1 MNETHEEGIAPGAG
15 EPAAFQPHERS
26 ERFPVLAAMRRRVL
40 VWDGA
45 MGTMIQESDVRE
57 EDFGGNEGC
66 NEYLVLSRPDVIAGI
81 HRAYFEAGAD
91 VVETNTFG
99 ATALVLAEYDLQER
113 TLEINRRAAEIAREV
128 AVELGTEDRPRF
140 VAGSM
145 GPTTRLVTL
154 GHVDYDDLYHF
165 YLDQAR
171 GLLEGGVDLLQI
183 ETCQDLLQVKCATIA
198 SREAM
203 EITGVEVPIF
213 VTVTVETTG
222 TLLVGSDIAAALAM
236 IEYLPIDVIGLNCAT
251 GPDLMQEHVRF
262 LGAHS
267 TRPVLVMPN
276 AGLPRNVDGRTV
288 YDLTPEEF
296 ARFHRKF
303 VEEFGTSAAGGC
315 CGTTPE
321 HIRALADAV
330 EGLVPSERPRT
341 FEPQV
346 ASLYHA
352 VPLDQENGPLL
363 VGERTN
369 ANGSKQFREMLLA
382 EDWDGLVEIAK
393 GQVREGAHIIDVCTA
408 YVGRDE
414 VRDMTE
420 VLTRFVT
427 AVPLPIMIDSTQL
440 DVLEAA
446 LKICGGRAV
455 INSINLEDGEGKAD
469 EICRLARKYGAAL
482 VALTIDEEGMAK
494 TWEAKLEVA
503 RRIHEIV
510 TKRHGLPSDCLLF
523 DPLTFTI
530 ASGDE
535 DSRKAGIQTLEGLK
549 AIKRELPGV
558 RTLLG
563 LSNIS
568 FGLKP
573 YPRRILNSV
582 FMHEA
587 IASGLDS
594 AIVSAAKIV
603 PVHKLD
609 EEDLQVTQ
617 DLIHDRRREGYDPLF
632 AFIDRFSDRKSV
644 DEDAAANEMS
654 LPVEKRLER
663 RIIDGNRVGIEAHL
677 DEAMKTHAP
686 LAIINEIL
694 LDGMK
699 VVGDLFGSGEMQLP
713 FVLQSAETMKASVK
727 HLEQFMD
734 RVEGS
739 EKGTL
744 VLATVRGDVHDIGKN
759 LVDIILTNNGYKVVN
774 LGIKQ
779 PLENMLEALEEHKAD
794 AIGMSGLLVKSTV
807 IMKENLELMNERG
820 YKVPVICGGAALNR
834 GYVEK
839 DLRETYA
846 SGTVYYGADAFTGLH
861 LMDELTDT
869 TRVKSLTA
877 ATPHSVVRKE
887 TRAEKEARLAPR
899 FVEYAEPSVEQL
911 APEQIPVPPFLGVA
925 EVGAEELDL
934 GTILQYINKKALYG
948 LQWQYRKRGLSKN
961 EHERIRRE
969 VAEPK
974 LREWSRR
981 ASEEKLLDPKVLYG
995 FYPCHAEKNDL
1006 VLFDPEDPDKEI
1018 ARFGLPRQT
1027 KGKRLCVADYFQRRG
1042 SGHKDVVA
1050 LSLVT
1055 MGQVATETAQKLF
1068 AADQYDDYL
1077 HFYGLSVEATEALA
1091 EYWHKR
1097 IRQQLGIAQD
1107 DAMEIG
1113 GLFKQEYQGSRYSF
1127 GYPACPNLQDQEQI
1141 LALLGGERIGVTLS
1155 EDWQLEPEQAT
1166 SALICHHPAAKYF
1179 NVT

>member
-1 MNETHEEGIAPGAG
+1 MNEPQEQQVPSDGGVPS
-15 EPAAFQPHERS
+15 AFQPHERS
-26 ERFPVLAAMRRRVL
+26 ERFAVLRAMRQRVL

-45 MGTMIQESDVRE
+45 MGTMIQESDVKD

-66 NEYLVLSRPDVIAGI
+66 NEYLVLSRPDVIGDI

-99 ATALVLAEYDLQER
+99 ATALVLAEYELQDS
-113 TLEINRRAAEIAREV
+113 TIEINRRAAEIAKKV
-128 AVELGTEDRPRF
+128 AEELSTDARPRF

-203 EITGVEVPIF
+203 EITGAEVPIF

-222 TLLVGSDIAAALAM
+222 TMLVGSDIGAALAM
-236 IEYLPIDVIGLNCAT
+236 IESLPIDVIGLNCAT

-262 LGAHS
+262 LGANS

-288 YDLTPEEF
+288 YDLTPAEF

-321 HIRALADAV
+321 HIRALAEAV
-330 EGLVPSERPRT
+330 EGIVPKERPT
-341 FEPQV
+341 SIEPQV

-352 VPLDQENGPLL
+352 VPLDQESGPLL

-369 ANGSKQFREMLLA
+369 ANGSKKFREMLLA

-393 GQVREGAHIIDVCTA
+393 GQIREGAHIIDVCTA

-414 VRDMTE
+414 TRDMTE
-420 VLTRFVT
+420 ALTRFVT
-427 AVPLPIMIDSTQL
+427 AVPLPIMVDSTQL
-440 DVLEAA
+440 DVLEAS
-446 LKICGGRAV
+446 LKICGGRAL

-482 VALTIDEEGMAK
+482 VALTIDEDGMAK
-494 TWEAKLEVA
+494 TWERKLEVA
-503 RRIHEIV
+503 RRIHDIV
-510 TKRHGLPSDCLLF
+510 TQRHGLPSDCLLF

-530 ASGDE
+530 GSGDE
-535 DSRKAGIQTLEGLK
+535 DSRDAGIQTLKGLR
-549 AIKRELPGV
+549 AIKKELPGV

-568 FGLKP
+568 FRLKP
-573 YPRRILNSV
+573 YPRRIINSV

-587 IASGLDS
+587 IEHGLDA
-594 AIVSAAKIV
+594 AIVSAAKIL

-609 EEDLQVTQ
+609 EDDLRITL
-617 DLIHDRRREGYDPLF
+617 DLIYDRREESYDPLF
-632 AFIDRFSDRKSV
+632 AFIDRFSERKAQ

-654 LPVEKRLER
+654 LPVEERLER
-663 RIIDGNRVGIEAHL
+663 RIIDGNRVGIEVHL
-677 DEAMKTHAP
+677 EEAMKTHPP
-686 LAIINEIL
+686 LEIINEIL
-694 LDGMK
+694 LNGMK

-713 FVLQSAETMKASVK
+713 FVLQSAETMKASVAY
-727 HLEQFMD
+727 LEQYMD
-734 RVEGS
+734 RIEGS
-739 EKGTL
+739 EKGIL

-779 PLENMLEALEEHKAD
+779 PLENMLEACEEHKAD

-807 IMKENLELMNERG
+807 IMKENLELMAERG

-839 DLRETYA
+839 DLREAYG
-846 SGTVYYGADAFTGLH
+846 SHEVFYGADAFTGLH

-869 TRVKSLTA
+869 TRVKTLTA
-877 ATPHSVVRKE
+877 ETPHSVVRKE
-887 TRAEKEARLAPR
+887 TRAEKETRLAPR
-899 FVEYAEPSVEQL
+899 FLEYAEPSVERL
-911 APEQIPVPPFLGVA
+911 LPAQIPKAPFLGVA
-925 EVGAEELDL
+925 EVGADELDL
-934 GTILQYINKKALYG
+934 GTILQYVNKKALFG
-948 LQWQYRKRGLSKN
+948 LQWQYRRRGLSAE
-961 EHERIRRE
+961 EHTRIRRE

-974 LREWSRR
+974 LKEWSQR
-981 ASEEKLLDPKVLYG
+981 ASEDKLLEPQVVYG
-995 FYPCHAEKNDL
+995 FYPCHSEKNDL
-1006 VLFDPEDPDKEI
+1006 VLFDPEDQDKEV

-1027 KGKRLCVADYFQRRG
+1027 KGKRLCVADFFLTQE

-1055 MGQVATETAQKLF
+1055 MGQVATQTAQKLF
-1068 AADQYDDYL
+1068 AADRYDDYL

-1113 GLFKQEYQGSRYSF
+1113 DLFKQKYQGSRYSF

-1141 LALLGGERIGVTLS
+1141 IRLLESDRIGVSLS

>member
-1 MNETHEEGIAPGAG
+1 MNESQEIPTPQG
-15 EPAAFQPHERS
+15 ESVPSAFQPRERAL
-26 ERFPVLAAMRRRVL
+26 RFPILQAMQQRVL

-45 MGTMIQESDVRE
+45 MGTMIQEADIAE

-91 VVETNTFG
+91 VVETDTFG
-99 ATALVLAEYDLQER
+99 ATALVLAEYELQDR
-113 TLEINRRAAEIAREV
+113 TIEINRRAAEIAKEV
-128 AVELGTEDRPRF
+128 ASELSTPERPRF

-171 GLLEGGVDLLQI
+171 GLLEGGADLLQI

-222 TLLVGSDIAAALAM
+222 ALLVGSDIGAALAM
-236 IEYLPIDVIGLNCAT
+236 IESLPIDVIGLNCAT
-251 GPDLMQEHVRF
+251 GPDLMQEHVRI
-262 LGAHS
+262 LGAQS

-276 AGLPRNVDGRTV
+276 AGLPRNVDGHTV

-303 VEEFGTSAAGGC
+303 VAEFGTTAAGGC
-315 CGTTPE
+315 CGTTPA
-321 HIRALADAV
+321 HIRALAMTV
-330 EGLVPSERPRT
+330 EGLVPRERPQS

-352 VPLDQENGPLL
+352 VPLDQESGPLL

-369 ANGSKQFREMLLA
+369 ANGSKKFREMLLA
-382 EDWDGLVEIAK
+382 EDWDGLVEVAK
-393 GQVREGAHIIDVCTA
+393 GQVREGAHVIDVCTA

-420 VLTRFVT
+420 TLTRFVT
-427 AVPLPIMIDSTQL
+427 AVPLPIMVDSTQL
-440 DVLEAA
+440 DVLEAS
-446 LKICGGRAV
+446 LKLCGGRAL

-494 TWEAKLEVA
+494 TWERKLDVA
-503 RRIHEIV
+503 RRIHDIV
-510 TKRHGLPSDCLLF
+510 TKRHGLPSDALLF
-523 DPLTFTI
+523 DSLTFTI

-535 DSRKAGIQTLEGLK
+535 DSRDAGIQTLEGLR

-587 IASGLDS
+587 IEHGLDA

-609 EEDLQVTQ
+609 EDDLKVTL
-617 DLIHDRRREGYDPLF
+617 DLIYDRRAEGYDPLF
-632 AFIDRFSDRKSV
+632 AFIDRFSDRKAK
-644 DEDAAANEMS
+644 DENAAANEMS

-677 DEAMKTHAP
+677 EEAMKTHPP
-686 LAIINEIL
+686 LEIINEIL

-713 FVLQSAETMKASVK
+713 FVLQSAETMKASVAW
-727 HLEQFMD
+727 LEQFMD

-779 PLENMLEALEEHKAD
+779 PLENMLEACKEHEAD
-794 AIGMSGLLVKSTV
+794 ALGMSGLLVKSTV
-807 IMKENLELMNERG
+807 IMKENLELMQERG
-820 YKVPVICGGAALNR
+820 YQVPVICGGAALNR
-834 GYVEK
+834 GYVER
-839 DLRETYA
+839 DLREAYG
-846 SGTVYYGADAFTGLH
+846 SQEVFYGADAFTGLH
-861 LMDELTDT
+861 LMDELTDA
-869 TRVKSLTA
+869 TRVKALTA
-877 ATPHSVVRKE
+877 QTPHSVVRKE

-899 FVEYAEPSVEQL
+899 FLEYAEPSVERL
-911 APEQIPVPPFLGVA
+911 DPSLLPKPPFLGVA
-925 EVGAEELDL
+925 QVDAEELDL
-934 GTILQYINKKALYG
+934 GTILQYVNKKALFG
-948 LQWQYRKRGLSKN
+948 LQWQYRKRGLSTE

-974 LREWSRR
+974 LREWSQRVR
-981 ASEEKLLDPKVLYG
+981 EEQLLEPRVVYG
-995 FYPCHAEKNDL
+995 FYPCHADKNDL
-1006 VLFDPEDPDKEI
+1006 VLFEPEDQEKEI
-1018 ARFGLPRQT
+1018 ARFRLPRQT
-1027 KGKRLCVADYFQRRG
+1027 KGKRLCVADFFLP
-1042 SGHKDVVA
+1042 SDTGHKDVVG

-1055 MGQVATETAQKLF
+1055 MGKIATETAQALF
-1068 AADQYDDYL
+1068 AADRYDEYL

-1097 IRQQLGIAQD
+1097 MRQQLDIAQD
-1107 DAMEIG
+1107 DALEIES
-1113 GLFKQEYQGSRYSF
+1113 LFKQEYQGSRYSF
-1127 GYPACPNLQDQEQI
+1127 GYPACPNLQDQEKI
-1141 LALLGGERIGVTLS
+1141 LGLLGGERIGVSLTD
-1155 EDWQLEPEQAT
+1155 DWQLEPEQAT